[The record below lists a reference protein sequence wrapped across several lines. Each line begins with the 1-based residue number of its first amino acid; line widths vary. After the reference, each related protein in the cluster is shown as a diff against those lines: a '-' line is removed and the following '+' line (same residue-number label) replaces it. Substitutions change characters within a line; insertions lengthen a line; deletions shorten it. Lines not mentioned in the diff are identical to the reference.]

1 MLLMPYSFS
10 MDYAV
15 SQQRG
20 IPMRRTL
27 SLVVLSLV
35 ALLALASCGGVS
47 HQITV
52 TAPDASD
59 LCGLYVSAG
68 GANAFGENALKDGA
82 VLAAKAGT
90 SIPVEAAGN
99 YDLKLVTCDGREE
112 VVPIA
117 VP

>member
-1 MLLMPYSFS
+1 
-10 MDYAV
+10 
-15 SQQRG
+15 
-20 IPMRRTL
+20 MRRTL
-27 SLVVLSLV
+27 SLLVLSLV
-35 ALLALASCGGVS
+35 AVFSISACSGVT

-52 TAPDASD
+52 TAPQDAD

-68 GANAFGENALKDGA
+68 GADTFGENELKDGA

-90 SIPVEAAGN
+90 SIPVAAAGN

-112 VVPIA
+112 VMPVA